1 MRVLV
6 GHIMHEDID
15 GTEQQV
21 QYLVEHLRGA
31 GHHVDVMANRRG
43 PMSTSRFRR
52 TTAIFGLLF
61 QSARAGPYDIVH
73 AHHPMA
79 AAVLVGAQGGRKV
92 LTMHRR
98 HLPWW
103 EFVGGKPAGRLAR
116 RHERKAV
123 REAEVLTAV
132 DESTREYYR
141 GLTDKPVHVIPAG
154 IDMDSLP
161 DDSHR
166 RFERQVIYAGR
177 LSAEKGIGEL
187 LTAAESLP
195 AGTHLVIAGS
205 GPEEPAVRAAAQQP
219 NVHYLG
225 RQPHDETV
233 RWIRGSDV
241 LIEPSLMTD
250 GLPSVVLEAMAC
262 NTAVVAH
269 RIPATEE
276 LMEDGV
282 AALFEDHAQIP
293 GIVDGLLADNARMD
307 KMTARALKKAG
318 LHDFGVIGRR
328 YLDLYENLLDE
339 PGTQ

>member
-6 GHIMHEDID
+6 GHIKHEDIN

-31 GHHVDVMANRRG
+31 GHHVDMMANRRG

-61 QSARAGPYDIVH
+61 RSARAGPYDIVH

-79 AAVLVGAQGGRKV
+79 AAVLVGAQGGRKIM
-92 LTMHRR
+92 TMHRR
-98 HLPWW
+98 HVPWW

-123 REAEVLTAV
+123 REAEVLTVV
-132 DESTREYYR
+132 DEDTREYYQ

-166 RFERQVIYAGR
+166 RFERQVMYAGR

-187 LTAAESLP
+187 LAASESLP
-195 AGTHLVIAGS
+195 ASTHLVIAGS
-205 GPEEPAVRAAAQQP
+205 GPEEKMVRAAAQQP

-225 RQPHDETV
+225 RLPHDETV

-250 GLPSVVLEAMAC
+250 GMPSVVLEAMAC
-262 NTAVVAH
+262 NTAVLAH
-269 RIPATEE
+269 RIPATEG
-276 LMEDGV
+276 LMDDRA
-282 AALFEDHAQIP
+282 AALFEDHSQIP
-293 GIVDGLLADNARMD
+293 RLIDSLLADDTRREQMI
-307 KMTARALKKAG
+307 TRAYRKAG

-328 YLDLYENLLDE
+328 YLDLYESLLDG
-339 PGTQ
+339 PDAR

>member
-6 GHIMHEDID
+6 GHIKHEDID

-21 QYLVEHLRGA
+21 RYLVEHLRGA
-31 GHHVDVMANRRG
+31 GHHVDVMANKRG

-61 QSARAGPYDIVH
+61 RSVRAGPYDIVH

-79 AAVLVGAQGGRKV
+79 AAVLVGAQGGRKI

-132 DESTREYYR
+132 DESTREYYQ

-161 DDSHR
+161 EDSHR

-187 LTAAESLP
+187 LAAAESLP

-205 GPEEPAVRAAAQQP
+205 GPEEPAVRSAAQQS

-225 RQPHDETV
+225 RQSHEDTI

-262 NTAVVAH
+262 STAVVAH
-269 RIPATEE
+269 RIPSTEE
-276 LMEDGV
+276 LMEGGV

-293 GIVDGLLADNARMD
+293 GIVDGLLADGTRMD
-307 KMTARALKKAG
+307 KMTARALRKAG
-318 LHDFGVIGRR
+318 SHDFGVVGRQ
-328 YLDLYENLLDE
+328 YLDLYESLLDE
-339 PGTQ
+339 PGAR